1 MELMVFESLTMQ
13 EYHNICSFNLSQFR
27 TISISISTS
36 MAAKPGAI
44 ISCSSSHPL
53 EDPVGIVYAPNVD
66 THVYGWR
73 TSEGANRAVMED
85 SWTQYFILFFQ

>member
-1 MELMVFESLTMQ
+1 MELMVFESLIMQ

-27 TISISISTS
+27 TISISTS

-44 ISCSSSHPL
+44 ISCSSGRSL
-53 EDPVGIVYAPNVD
+53 EDPVEIVYAPNVD

-73 TSEGANRAVMED
+73 TSEGANGVVMED
-85 SWTQYFILFFQ
+85 GWTQYFILFFQ